1 MFAYR
6 LGTSIMY
13 RMIPTTT
20 PSVDMFAYNAVMQVL
35 TITDSVGMVH
45 NFTKFTRERFHN
57 FMRSDCKNKAFNVLC
72 DGYPKV
78 TTGSVSVGF
87 IS

>member
-1 MFAYR
+1 
-6 LGTSIMY
+6 MY
-13 RMIPTTT
+13 RMKSTTT

-57 FMRSDCKNKAFNVLC
+57 FMRSECKHKAFKVLC

-78 TTGSVSVGF
+78 SRGAVAIGF

>member
-1 MFAYR
+1 
-6 LGTSIMY
+6 MY

-35 TITDSVGMVH
+35 TITDNTGMVH
-45 NFTKFTRERFHN
+45 SFTKFTRERFHN
-57 FMRSDCKNKAFNVLC
+57 FMRSDCKHKAFKVLC
-72 DGYPKV
+72 NDYPKV
-78 TTGSVSVGF
+78 SRGAVSIGF